1 MPFAVLPGVR
11 LAYERL
17 DPPAGGPATP
27 AAPAAE
33 VVLIHGLG
41 ANLAFWYWGVGRP
54 LGQLFPLT
62 AYDLRGHGRS
72 EITAA
77 GYTTAA
83 MAADLLALLDHLGV
97 ERAHLVG
104 HSFGGAVALHAAV
117 LAPGRVASLTLV
129 DAILRLFQP
138 RPRLSDCPNWESL
151 ERTYSELGI
160 VLEGDAEIDY
170 RLLEALAERS
180 ARRGPRQSSDPT
192 VFLPFES
199 WNGSQ
204 RSAERWRQ
212 LLKTTSL
219 ADDVKDPAGL
229 SHEAVAALELPLL
242 AVYGELT
249 YTMPSLEGLAAVQ
262 PAIER
267 VVVPGVGHFFPALQ
281 PQPLVDAVTRFL
293 HVGAARTARDAT
305 PILDRP

>member
-1 MPFAVLPGVR
+1 MPFVELPGVR

-17 DPPAGGPATP
+17 VPPEGGPA
-27 AAPAAE
+27 AGDAAE

-117 LAPGRVASLTLV
+117 LAPERVASLTLV

-151 ERTYSELGI
+151 ERTYNELGI

-180 ARRGPRQSSDPT
+180 GRRGPRRSSDPT

-204 RSAERWRQ
+204 RSADRWRQ
-212 LLKTTSL
+212 LLQTTAL
-219 ADDVKDPAGL
+219 ADEVKQAGGL
-229 SHEAVAALELPLL
+229 TRDAVAALRLPIL

-249 YTMPSLEGLAAVQ
+249 YTMPSLEGLAAEQ

-267 VVVPGVGHFFPALQ
+267 VVVPGVGHFFPALR
-281 PQPLVDAVTRFL
+281 PQPLVDAVARFL
-293 HVGAARTARDAT
+293 HAFEAGAERDRTPVTESR
-305 PILDRP
+305 